1 VCFCLERKR
10 KRKKKKSA
18 DAEREGNA
26 VSHIGNSVASRR
38 AISTTASMVEH
49 TGPPPPP
56 RSTIDED
63 ELGGVNEES
72 MLGAKSGW
80 NMRSGMARQVGLQ
93 FMSR

>member
-1 VCFCLERKR
+1 
-10 KRKKKKSA
+10 
-18 DAEREGNA
+18 
-26 VSHIGNSVASRR
+26 
-38 AISTTASMVEH
+38 MVEH

-63 ELGGVNEES
+63 KLGGVNEES